1 MEICD
6 ECSRIEGRPVDVQRQ
21 AGLTLIGVA
30 ECNGQL
36 ALEHYRC
43 NHCRAVIARRFT
55 GDSDERVWSVV
66 EVAREDSARR

>member
-1 MEICD
+1 VDICD
-6 ECSRIEGRPVDVQRQ
+6 ECSQIEGLSVDVERQ

-43 NHCRAVIARRFT
+43 DACHAIIARRFT
-55 GDSDERVWSVV
+55 GDSDDRVWSVV
-66 EVAREDSARR
+66 ETAR